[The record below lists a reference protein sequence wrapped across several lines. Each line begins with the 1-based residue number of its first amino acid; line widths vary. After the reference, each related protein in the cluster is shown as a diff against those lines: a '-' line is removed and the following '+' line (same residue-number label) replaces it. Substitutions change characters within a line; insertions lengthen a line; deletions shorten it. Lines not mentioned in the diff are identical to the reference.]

1 MTLTLNGTV
10 SAVEDISTDQ
20 TIAHRLSLNPYGGPE
35 LTCISF
41 DYLMSFGALIGK
53 QVQIKA
59 FLDEVLVP
67 EERFNQR
74 ELIATRIELADNL
87 DHLHSPTIPSARTP
101 YQIAC

>member
-1 MTLTLNGTV
+1 MTLTLNGTI

-20 TIAHRLSLNPYGGPE
+20 TIAHRLSLTPYGGPD

-41 DYLMSFGALIGK
+41 DYQMSFGEFIGK
-53 QVQIKA
+53 RVQIKA
-59 FLDEVLVP
+59 FLDEVPVP

-74 ELIATRIELADNL
+74 ELIATRIDLADHM
-87 DHLHSPTIPSARTP
+87 DHQHPAIPSPHTP